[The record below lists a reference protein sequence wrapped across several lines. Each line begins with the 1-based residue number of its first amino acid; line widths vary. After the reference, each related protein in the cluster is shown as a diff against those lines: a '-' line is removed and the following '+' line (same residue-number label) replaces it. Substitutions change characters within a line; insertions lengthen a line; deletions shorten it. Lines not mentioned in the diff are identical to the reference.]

1 MKIEKIL
8 HIAVLMIYENCNEI
22 KLKRR
27 LIVMRVLEGKLVDNG
42 TRVGI
47 VAARFNEFIVSSWLQ
62 VHRTDL

>member
-1 MKIEKIL
+1 
-8 HIAVLMIYENCNEI
+8 MIYENCNEI

-47 VAARFNEFIVSSWLQ
+47 VAARFNEQ
-62 VHRTDL
+62 M